1 MKPAYWI
8 TGTDTGVGKTVI
20 TALLAQLFLSAGHPV
35 TVYKPVQTGSPS
47 LDSAEDP
54 ASIQTWLAEA
64 VQAGRL
70 RCENRYNFLVPATP
84 AVVDRDCVIDPLHIL
99 NDIAGYQCART
110 QYLEEPGVLLV
121 EGAGG
126 LRVPITPNL
135 EQVELIRESTLPVIL
150 VTRPDLGTINHTLLS
165 VEALQRRQIPVVGVI
180 VSGYQAVDVA
190 TETLPAMF
198 ERFLP
203 VPVLAWV
210 PKLSLECGSPFQK
223 ALSEP
228 WAAGLGTL
236 L

>member
-1 MKPAYWI
+1 MMKPAYWI
-8 TGTDTGVGKTVI
+8 AGTDTGVGKTVI
-20 TALLAQLFLSAGHPV
+20 TGLLAHMFLSAGHPV

-47 LDSAEDP
+47 LDEAEDP
-54 ASIQTWLAEA
+54 TSIQTWLSED
-64 VQAGRL
+64 VLAGRL
-70 RCENRYNFLVPATP
+70 RCENRYNFLIPATP
-84 AVVDRDCVIDPLHIL
+84 AVVDTDCVIDPAQIL
-99 NDIAGYQCART
+99 NDIAGYQ
-110 QYLEEPGVLLV
+110 YSNDMDGSGVLLV

-135 EQVELIRESTLPVIL
+135 EQLELIRESTLPVIL

-190 TETLPAMF
+190 TETLPEMF

-210 PKLSLECGSPFQK
+210 PKLALQCDHPFQNV
-223 ALSEP
+223 LSEP
-228 WAAGLGTL
+228 WSAGLRPL